1 MSNRKEIKPVCRLW
15 VIVGFFSIVLGVLVL
30 LMIENM
36 NIGWIIDVSKL
47 NKKSTDEEIKMA
59 VLAPIV
65 YICFCVQ
72 MFSSLPENLHD
83 ALVILDGTD
92 RSGHW
97 IIRLISEIIQICLAI
112 LLLVL
117 GLIAWYETGNIFGLI
132 RVLSGEL

>member
-1 MSNRKEIKPVCRLW
+1 MSNRKEIKSVCLLW
-15 VIVGFFSIVLGVLVL
+15 SIVVVISIVLGFVISH
-30 LMIENM
+30 MIENM

-72 MFSSLPENLHD
+72 MFVSLPENLHD

-92 RSGHW
+92 RSGLW
-97 IIRLISEIIQICLAI
+97 LIRFISEISQICLAI

-117 GLIAWYETGNIFGLI
+117 GVIAWHETGNIFGLI